1 MILRRNGELHLYP
14 GIDIVEIARFEQA
27 CRRHSKLVARLF
39 TDRELAELS
48 KKHISSLAARFAGK
62 EAVLKALGTGLSG
75 LSWHDIEILRN
86 EVGEPIVY
94 LSERAQAAAR
104 SRGAER
110 VRISLSH
117 SKDTAIASVIL
128 E

>member
-1 MILRRNGELHLYP
+1 MYP
-14 GIDIVEIARFEQA
+14 GIDIIEIARFEQA

-39 TDRELAELS
+39 TDRELTELS
-48 KKHISSLAARFAGK
+48 KKHVSSLAARFAGK
-62 EAVLKALGTGLSG
+62 EAVLKALGIGLRG

-86 EVGEPIVY
+86 EVGEPVVY

-104 SRGAER
+104 LRGAET